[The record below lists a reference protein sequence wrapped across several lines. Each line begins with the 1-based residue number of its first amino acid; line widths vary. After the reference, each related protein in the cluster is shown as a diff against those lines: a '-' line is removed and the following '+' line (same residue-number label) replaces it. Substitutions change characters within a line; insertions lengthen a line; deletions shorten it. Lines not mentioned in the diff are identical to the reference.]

1 MLRKLYCTAGNN
13 LFMTSSGD
21 HLLPQVTKA
30 IERYWQKTL
39 ENSIHRKTCHWMD
52 QVTYEVIY
60 FNSNFLVSVIYSH
73 YNLFLSSVIVDAQL
87 IPVCVLS
94 SF

>member
-1 MLRKLYCTAGNN
+1 
-13 LFMTSSGD
+13 
-21 HLLPQVTKA
+21 
-30 IERYWQKTL
+30 
-39 ENSIHRKTCHWMD
+39 MD